1 MMRIRMAQKEEMNA
15 DMILKSM
22 KVRDVSQSKRRLV
35 EVPYT
40 ASIAD
45 TLNALLANNIL
56 AVPVA
61 APPGQ
66 WIGAGGSMILESDKL
81 TGSVR
86 KQYIGMVSMLDI
98 LLHIAEFDAGT
109 DVEANLMSAPVSSII
124 GHSLEGL
131 SLWSINPDTRVLDV
145 MEPFS
150 KGIHRALVPLESHMD
165 HVGLELK
172 ESSPGYWMLTQMD
185 IVQFFKLHS
194 NELQSFTSSS
204 VGQLGA
210 VNKGA
215 FAVPAGMQVTD
226 VVKCMRNASLNAVAI
241 VDGLPDADEGPM
253 LMTSQG
259 RRLVGTF
266 SATDLRG
273 CPPRMLQSWLSLPVL
288 EFTEKLSKA
297 EKFTHNSATAA
308 ALTSIS
314 PGSRPLVTCLVTSS
328 LEEVISKAV
337 DYHVH
342 RVWVVDQEG
351 LLIGLIALTDI
362 LRAIHSKVVAH
373 DASDITGRLSSH
385 HV

>member
-1 MMRIRMAQKEEMNA
+1 MREIIQN
-15 DMILKSM
+15 
-22 KVRDVSQSKRRLV
+22 KRRLV
-35 EVPYT
+35 EVPHT
-40 ASIAD
+40 ASVAD

-98 LLHIAEFDAGT
+98 LLHVAECVAGT
-109 DVEANLMSAPVSSII
+109 DIEANLMSVPVSAII
-124 GHSLEGL
+124 GRSLEGL
-131 SLWSINPDTRVLDV
+131 SLWSVNPDTRVMDV

-172 ESSPGYWMLTQMD
+172 ESSPGYRMLTQMD
-185 IVQFFKLHS
+185 IAQFFKLHS
-194 NELQSFTSSS
+194 NELQSFTTSS

-215 FAVPAGMQVTD
+215 FAVPSGMQVTN
-226 VVKCMRNASLNAVAI
+226 VVKWMRNASLTAVAI
-241 VDGLPDADEGPM
+241 VDGSPDNEKGPM

-259 RRLVGTF
+259 RRLLGNF

-273 CPPRMLQSWLSLPVL
+273 CPPRMLQTWLSLPVL
-288 EFTEKLSKA
+288 EFVEKLSKA
-297 EKFTHNSATAA
+297 AKFTDSSAAAA
-308 ALTSIS
+308 ALTSGS
-314 PGSRPLVTCLVTSS
+314 PGSRPLITCLMTSS
-328 LEEVISKAV
+328 LEEVITKVV

-342 RVWVVDQEG
+342 RIWVVDQEG
-351 LLIGLIALTDI
+351 LLIGLVSLTDI
-362 LRAIHSKVVAH
+362 LRAIHSKIVALE
-373 DASDITGRLSSH
+373 ASDITG
-385 HV
+385 

>member
-1 MMRIRMAQKEEMNA
+1 LQNQPEKEDMDAN
-15 DMILKSM
+15 MILKST
-22 KVRDVSQSKRRLV
+22 KVSEIIQSKRRLV

-40 ASIAD
+40 ASVAD

-98 LLHIAEFDAGT
+98 LLHVAECAPGT
-109 DVEANLMSAPVSSII
+109 DIEANLMSVPVSAII
-124 GHSLEGL
+124 GRSLEGL
-131 SLWSINPDTRVLDV
+131 SLWSINPDTRVMDV

-172 ESSPGYWMLTQMD
+172 ESSPGYRMLTQMD
-185 IVQFFKLHS
+185 IAQFFKLHS
-194 NELQSFTSSS
+194 NELQSITTSS

-215 FAVPAGMQVTD
+215 FAVPAGMQVRN
-226 VVKCMRNASLNAVAI
+226 VVKWMRNASLNAVAI
-241 VDGLPDADEGPM
+241 VDSSPDAEKGPM
-253 LMTSQG
+253 LMISQG

-273 CPPRMLQSWLSLPVL
+273 CPPRMLQTWLSLPVL
-288 EFTEKLSKA
+288 EFVEKLSEA
-297 EKFTHNSATAA
+297 GKFTHGSAAAA
-308 ALTSIS
+308 ALTSAS
-314 PGSRPLVTCLVTSS
+314 LGSRPLVTCLMTSS
-328 LEEVISKAV
+328 LEEVISKVV
-337 DYHVH
+337 DYHIH
-342 RVWVVDQEG
+342 RIWVVDQEG
-351 LLIGLIALTDI
+351 LLIGLVSLTDI
-362 LRAIHSKVVAH
+362 LRAVHSKIVALE
-373 DASDITGRLSSH
+373 ASDITG
-385 HV
+385 